1 MKIMLLLGSS
11 RKEGNSEQLA
21 KEVLKDVPHTHVF
34 LHDKLIYPIRDKR
47 HSMSGF
53 TTVDDDYE
61 ELLQHFLAHDIVIF
75 ATPLYWF
82 GMSGQMKTFFDRWSQ
97 YLRHERFDL
106 KGKLAEKKAY
116 VIITGNK
123 PDPKVSA
130 LPLIMQ
136 FNAIFQY
143 AEVTFEDY
151 LIGTG
156 NKPGEIF
163 TDAEA
168 LQKARL
174 WNSQFRSLK
183 L

>member
-11 RKEGNSEQLA
+11 RKKGNSEQLA
-21 KEVLKDVPHTHVF
+21 QDVLKDVPHTEVF
-34 LHDKLIYPIRDKR
+34 LHDKTMNPIIDKR
-47 HSMSGF
+47 HTAGGF
-53 TTVDDDYE
+53 TRVDDDYE
-61 ELLQHFLAHDIVIF
+61 ELLQQFLAHDIVIF

-97 YLRHERFDL
+97 YLRDERFDL
-106 KGKLAEKKAY
+106 KAKLAEKKAY

-143 AEVTFEDY
+143 VDMSFDDY

-156 NKPGEIF
+156 NKPGEVF
-163 TDAEA
+163 TDSEA
-168 LQKARL
+168 FQKARL
-174 WNSQFRSLK
+174 WNERFLAFKQ
-183 L
+183 